1 STPSTLGDALTVGS
15 GIARISRI
23 SVIRLTPAANRPVS
37 RAPAR
42 PPSASATA
50 SSSAVTAGVRRACLL
65 VSPLTCSA
73 NITLAHSGDR
83 HRNRADRQAD
93 HHLGAADGR
102 VQQSPL
108 IAAVNPAGH
117 RPAP

>member
-1 STPSTLGDALTVGS
+1 M
-15 GIARISRI
+15 ARISRR

-50 SSSAVTAGVRRACLL
+50 SSTAVTAGVRRACRL

-73 NITLAHSGDR
+73 NVTLAHCGDR
-83 HRNRADRQAD
+83 HENLRIDRQITTSQPPTAMSSS
-93 HHLGAADGR
+93 R
-102 VQQSPL
+102 RS
-108 IAAVNPAGH
+108 
-117 RPAP
+117 

>member
-1 STPSTLGDALTVGS
+1 M
-15 GIARISRI
+15 ARISRI

-50 SSSAVTAGVRRACLL
+50 WSTAVIAGVRRACLL

-73 NITLAHSGDR
+73 NVTLVHSGDR
-83 HRNRADRQAD
+83 QINRRTARQITTS
-93 HHLGAADGR
+93 
-102 VQQSPL
+102 QPPM
-108 IAAVNPAGH
+108 AVSSS
-117 RPAP
+117 RRS